1 MNTAFH
7 HNGPRH
13 GGGRN
18 QPRGADPMRV
28 IIAGGGTGGHL
39 YPGIAIAEEVS
50 ARPHGEVLFVGT
62 ARGLESKLVPAAGY
76 PLELLEVS
84 GLKRIGW
91 RGLARGLLRLP
102 RAFFASRAIL
112 RRFRPDLVFGVGG
125 YASGPIVFAAA
136 LTGFPTAILEQNSR
150 PGFTNRLLGRL
161 VRRVFIAFEASR
173 VFFTAGKTMLTGNP
187 VRRQFFAGQGTEPAA
202 VAAAA
207 GTVLVVGGSQGARA
221 VNELVAAMAPLL
233 ARRGALPRIVHQTG
247 PTDFERTRASYAA
260 LGDAVAA
267 AVDVRPYID
276 DMPAALAQAS
286 LVIGRAGALTL
297 AELAIVGRP
306 AILIPLPTAADDHQT
321 ENARELAQAGAALVL
336 RQTDAT
342 PGALG
347 DLVVALL
354 SDQPRRAAM
363 ARAMAGLGR
372 PGAARAI
379 VDELEKLAP
388 GAAARGGS

>member
-1 MNTAFH
+1 
-7 HNGPRH
+7 
-13 GGGRN
+13 
-18 QPRGADPMRV
+18 MRV

-39 YPGIAIAEEVS
+39 YPGIAIAEEIT
-50 ARPHGEVLFVGT
+50 ARPGGEVLFVGT
-62 ARGLESKLVPAAGY
+62 ARGLEAKLVPAAGY
-76 PLELLEVS
+76 PLALLEVS

-91 RGLARGLLRLP
+91 RGLVRGLVRLP
-102 RAFFASRAIL
+102 KAFFASRAIL

-150 PGFTNRLLGRL
+150 PGFTNRLLGRM
-161 VRRVFIAFEASR
+161 VRRVFVAFEASR
-173 VFFTAGKTMLTGNP
+173 AFFTAGKTMLTGNP
-187 VRRQFFAGQGTEPAA
+187 VRRRFFDGAPPSDSPGAGPAPDPTPRD
-202 VAAAA
+202 V
-207 GTVLVVGGSQGARA
+207 VLVVGGSQGARA

-233 ARRGALPRIVHQTG
+233 AQRGALPRIVHQTG
-247 PTDFERTRASYAA
+247 PSDFERTSAAYAA
-260 LGDAVAA
+260 LGDAVAG
-267 AVDVRPYID
+267 AVEVRPYID
-276 DMPAALAQAS
+276 DMPAALGQAS

-321 ENARELAQAGAALVL
+321 ENARELAEAGAALVV
-336 RQTDAT
+336 RQGETT
-342 PGALG
+342 PAALAEQ
-347 DLVVALL
+347 VAGLL
-354 SDQPRRAAM
+354 ADRPRRAAM

>member
-1 MNTAFH
+1 
-7 HNGPRH
+7 
-13 GGGRN
+13 
-18 QPRGADPMRV
+18 MRV

-39 YPGIAIAEEVS
+39 YPGIAIAEEVT
-50 ARPHGEVLFVGT
+50 ARPGGEVLFVGT
-62 ARGLESKLVPAAGY
+62 ARGLEARLVPAAGY
-76 PLELLEVS
+76 ALELLQIS

-91 RGLARGLLRLP
+91 RGLLRGLLRLP

-161 VRRVFIAFEASR
+161 VRRVFIAFQASQA
-173 VFFTAGKTMLTGNP
+173 FFAAGKTMLTGNP
-187 VRRQFFAGQGTEPAA
+187 VRRQFFAGQGTAPAA
-202 VAAAA
+202 AAAAAA

-221 VNELVAAMAPLL
+221 VNELVVAMAPLL
-233 ARRGALPRIVHQTG
+233 AQRGALPRLVHQTG

-260 LGDAVAA
+260 LGEAVAG

-276 DMPAALAQAS
+276 DMPAVLAQAS

-321 ENARELAQAGAALVL
+321 ENARELAEAGAALVL
-336 RQTDAT
+336 RQADAT
-342 PGALG
+342 PAALG
-347 DLVVALL
+347 DLVAALL

-363 ARAMAGLGR
+363 ARAMAALGR

-388 GAAARGGS
+388 GAAAGGAS